1 MDTSSVILV
10 ASPEL
15 ESRRA
20 LTTTLNQEGWDTVCA
35 SRVSECRDV
44 IETQNISLVLCD
56 RCLADGTYRDL
67 LAALRSLNHKVRVIV
82 MSRLADWDEYLEVL
96 QHGGFELI
104 ASPCRPTDVMWAIIQ
119 ARREEHDQPSH
130 LSSERPAF
138 VEQCSA
144 PLRRVAHSA

>member
-20 LTTTLNQEGWDTVCA
+20 LTATLNQEGWDTVCA
-35 SRVSECRDV
+35 SRVTECRDIV
-44 IETQNISLVLCD
+44 AAQSISLVLCD

-67 LAALRSLNHKVRVIV
+67 LAAVRSLNHKVRVIV
-82 MSRLADWDEYLEVL
+82 MSRVADWDEYLEVL

-119 ARREEHDQPSH
+119 ARREEHDEHSRV
-130 LSSERPAF
+130 SSEQSAL
-138 VEQCSA
+138 VEHSA
-144 PLRRVAHSA
+144 PLRRLAHSA